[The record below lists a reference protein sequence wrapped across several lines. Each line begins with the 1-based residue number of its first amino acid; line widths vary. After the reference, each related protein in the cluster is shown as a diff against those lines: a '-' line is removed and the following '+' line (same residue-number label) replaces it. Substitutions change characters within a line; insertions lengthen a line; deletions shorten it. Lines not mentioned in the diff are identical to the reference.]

1 MKKNALMILGVLALM
16 QVSSGEQVLSLDLD
30 VYKND
35 SVVLHK
41 MIVEKGLPSIYVE
54 PGDYLLQ
61 ITDES
66 GKNISV
72 TPIKV
77 SFIVRSD
84 PPSEMNPSMITL
96 NIPYN
101 KEMRVLKLYKGGK
114 QIFLKKIDVCNG
126 NGACQIGFETHLSCP
141 GDCPLNQKD
150 GVCIKDTDGICDPDC
165 AQRVDQ
171 DCVQKGGVEQWL
183 YGLLILVIVLV
194 ATLIIYKRRRK

>member
-1 MKKNALMILGVLALM
+1 MKKNAFIVLGVLALM
-16 QVSSGEQVLSLDLD
+16 QAASAERVLSVDLD

-41 MIVEKGLPSIYVE
+41 MIVEEGLPAIYVE

-77 SFIVRSD
+77 SFIVWSD

-126 NGACQIGFETHLSCP
+126 NGACKIGFETHLSCP
-141 GDCPLNQKD
+141 GDCPLKQKD